1 MEYDHLIVPGMN
13 YRQSGETILEDVRKQ
28 AQEWHD
34 KEFEARMLAGGNRA
48 DIIKRLEKDTETWVA
63 LEFQRR
69 MNWNYQEEGTT
80 TLD

>member
-1 MEYDHLIVPGMN
+1 MEYDHLIVPGIN
-13 YRQSGETILEDVRKQ
+13 YRQSKETILEDVKKQ
-28 AQEWHD
+28 AREWHD
-34 KEFEARMLAGGNRA
+34 KEFELRVLHGGNRA
-48 DIIKRLEKDTETWVA
+48 DVIRKLEKDTEAWIA